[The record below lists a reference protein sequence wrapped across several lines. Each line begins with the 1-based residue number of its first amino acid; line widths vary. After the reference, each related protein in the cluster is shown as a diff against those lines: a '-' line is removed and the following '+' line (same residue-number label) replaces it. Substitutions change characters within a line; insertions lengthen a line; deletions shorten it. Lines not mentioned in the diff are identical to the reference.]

1 MSSSIVSVFTESLSR
16 PFDPKEL
23 SRHPLT
29 LTELHTLSFSLE
41 AHHRDFQIPNKD
53 PFALRPSVSTDF
65 RDEIETG
72 LSYSLGGRNFDR
84 HGGYT
89 FDKLQIGRMTNSI
102 KTLLLYCDSVII
114 EDPLPYLLDYHR
126 HDFSSDH
133 AVRRAE
139 ATNALIREYSE
150 ISELLENGVLIPI
163 SEFGPPKNIPKIPD
177 DWISTIDESLPHLT
191 RNKIEFIANLL
202 MKEKQRLRQL
212 NDAADLFFPHPEY
225 ASVLREI
232 TRLTEKKF
240 QQYSISSPF
249 NMAVIGSLKIVD
261 PTKLTVE
268 SIIRIRRDSS
278 AFQDWKNFLSK
289 SLAALD
295 AQSVHETAV
304 DETVVRSLRQE
315 FSSHRD
321 QFIGQASKGGIQSAM
336 VRGGK
341 GIFVGATSGVAT
353 WTATGDFSTSL
364 AVTAATGAIPAF
376 LDLLL
381 NLPSAIKSSR
391 DARMFRS
398 HFLAMGM
405 EADELT

>member
-1 MSSSIVSVFTESLSR
+1 MSSIVSAFTDSLSR
-16 PFDPKEL
+16 PFDSKEL
-23 SRHPLT
+23 GRHPLT
-29 LTELHTLSFSLE
+29 LAELHTLSLSLE
-41 AHHRDFQIPNKD
+41 AHHRGFQIPNKD
-53 PFALRPSVSTDF
+53 PFTLRPSISTDF
-65 RDEIETG
+65 RHEIETG

-84 HGGYT
+84 QGGYT
-89 FDKLQIGRMTNSI
+89 FDKHQIGRMTNSI
-102 KTLLLYCDSVII
+102 KTLLLYCDSVVI

-126 HDFSSDH
+126 HDFTSEHS
-133 AVRRAE
+133 VRRAE

-150 ISELLENGVLIPI
+150 ISELLENEVLIPI
-163 SEFGPPKNIPKIPD
+163 SEFRSQDNTPQIPD
-177 DWISTIDESLPHLT
+177 NWISSIEESLPHLT
-191 RNKIEFIANLL
+191 RKEIMFIANLL
-202 MKEKQRLRQL
+202 MKEKQRLRQM
-212 NDAADLFFPHPEY
+212 NDAADLFFPNPEY

-240 QQYSISSPF
+240 SQHSISTPF
-249 NMAVIGSLKIVD
+249 NTAVIGSLKIVD

-295 AQSVHETAV
+295 AQSVHETSI

-321 QFIGQASKGGIQSAM
+321 QFIGHASKGGIRSAM
-336 VRGGK
+336 ITGGK

-353 WTATGDFSTSL
+353 WAATGDFSTSL
-364 AVTAATGAIPAF
+364 TVTAATGAIPAF

-381 NLPSAIKSSR
+381 NVPSAIKSSR

-405 EADELT
+405 DADELT